1 MTHREMDDV
10 GISPHAIV
18 TLVYAF
24 AALFALAGAF
34 AWLRLVNRRSAQ
46 SSAGKTPDLDGL
58 SNAATATA
66 LSMFCA
72 GAAFLFSLLI

>member
-1 MTHREMDDV
+1 MDGAAV
-10 GISPHAIV
+10 TPHAIV
-18 TLVYAF
+18 TLAYAF